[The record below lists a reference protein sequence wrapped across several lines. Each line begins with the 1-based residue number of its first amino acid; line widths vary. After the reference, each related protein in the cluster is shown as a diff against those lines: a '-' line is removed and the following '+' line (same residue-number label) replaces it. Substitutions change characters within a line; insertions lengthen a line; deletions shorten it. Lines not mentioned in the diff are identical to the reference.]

1 MPPLR
6 VKKRHAMKK
15 SKTAEVRDRLGA
27 EIGESASL
35 FAPEKMEMAETDGDV
50 TFILVDKQPLLMEIE
65 GHIFPTLRGA
75 IARPFPARRVVV
87 DSGAVRFMANGADV
101 MRPGIISVTDDVVAG
116 GPVVIAEERY
126 GTPLAIGIALYDA
139 AEIRHL
145 EKGKAVRNVHYVGDD
160 IWNFEL

>member
-1 MPPLR
+1 MPKLK

-15 SKTAEVRDRLGA
+15 SKATAVREQLAA

-35 FAPEKMEMAETDGDV
+35 FSSEKVEMAETDGDV
-50 TFILVDKQPLLMEIE
+50 TFILVEKKPLLMEIE

-75 IARPFPARRVVV
+75 IARPFPERRVVV

-101 MRPGIISVTDDVVAG
+101 MRPGIVSVTDDVAAG
-116 GPVVIAEERY
+116 SPVVIVEEQY
-126 GTPLAIGIALYDA
+126 GKPLAIGIALYDA
-139 AEIRHL
+139 AELLHM
-145 EKGKAVRNVHYVGDD
+145 EKGKVVRNIHYVGDD

>member
-1 MPPLR
+1 MPKLK

-15 SKTAEVRDRLGA
+15 SKAAEVREQLA
-27 EIGESASL
+27 SEIGESASL
-35 FAPEKMEMAETDGDV
+35 FSSEKVEMAETDGDV
-50 TFILVDKQPLLMEIE
+50 TFILVEKKPLLMEIE

-75 IARPFPARRVVV
+75 IARPFPERRVVV

-101 MRPGIISVTDDVVAG
+101 MRPGIVSVTDDVVADS
-116 GPVVIAEERY
+116 PVVIVEEQY
-126 GTPLAIGIALYDA
+126 GKPLAIGIALYDA

-145 EKGKAVRNVHYVGDD
+145 EKGKAVRNIHYVGDD